1 MEELQEK
8 EDELREKELQDN
20 WRKWQGGLIKQRM
33 KENTDKTDC
42 REVLMIA
49 DSGNIKLKQA
59 DKFKYLGVALS
70 DRQGSEK
77 SLRAR
82 LNAAWN
88 KWKEVSGLIYD
99 KRMQRKLKVTIY
111 KPSSG

>member
-1 MEELQEK
+1 MK
-8 EDELREKELQDN
+8 DN
-20 WRKWQGGLIKQRM
+20 
-33 KENTDKTDC
+33 TDC

-59 DKFKYLGVALS
+59 DKFKYLVVVALS

-88 KWKEVSGLIYD
+88 KWKEVSGLIMT
-99 KRMQRKLKVTIY
+99 RECR
-111 KPSSG
+111 GN